1 MSGLFGLLFARAPA
15 RSTLFLDSLFEEGVT
30 GPSIPPD
37 ILPLV
42 ENTKEE
48 VGIVDDPG
56 VDITKAKFPTWGG
69 VLQTD
74 ASHHRQK
81 ELVMA
86 QRIWM
91 LIDCWDLPS
100 NGDGIDAL

>member
-1 MSGLFGLLFARAPA
+1 MRIEKQTSQ
-15 RSTLFLDSLFEEGVT
+15 
-30 GPSIPPD
+30 IPYM
-37 ILPLV
+37 
-42 ENTKEE
+42 
-48 VGIVDDPG
+48 
-56 VDITKAKFPTWGG
+56 GG

-91 LIDCWDLPS
+91 LVDCRDLLS